1 MDFLRVYKLK
11 YSLRNF
17 WRKMMKFFPAIIFS
31 AVFISSFTGSSFTGG
46 SLSAGEYASTA
57 AQKHFTAIVK
67 GLPGVV
73 SAEWKSPIS
82 LWVKV
87 SSKAVGSPPK
97 LEVAKQPF
105 CVHIY
110 QGSSGDLSKSC
121 VY

>member
-1 MDFLRVYKLK
+1 
-11 YSLRNF
+11 
-17 WRKMMKFFPAIIFS
+17 MKFLLGIIFS
-31 AVFISSFTGSSFTGG
+31 VVFVSGFVQG
-46 SLSAGEYASTA
+46 SLTAKEYESTA

-82 LWVKV
+82 LWVKA

-97 LEVAKQPF
+97 LEVAKQLADTLAERGRTALRQPF

-110 QGSSGDLSKSC
+110 QGNSDDLAKSC

>member
-1 MDFLRVYKLK
+1 MRILLT
-11 YSLRNF
+11 
-17 WRKMMKFFPAIIFS
+17 IIFL
-31 AVFISSFTGSSFTGG
+31 AVFVCGLTQGVIR
-46 SLSAGEYASTA
+46 AEEYAPTA

-82 LWVKV
+82 LWVRASEKT
-87 SSKAVGSPPK
+87 VGSPPDK
-97 LEVAKQPF
+97 GKVKILADTLAERGRTALRQPF

-110 QGSSGDLSKSC
+110 QQSASDLARSC

>member
-1 MDFLRVYKLK
+1 MKIFLSVIPLVIFIFG
-11 YSLRNF
+11 LTQGTI
-17 WRKMMKFFPAIIFS
+17 PAE
-31 AVFISSFTGSSFTGG
+31 
-46 SLSAGEYASTA
+46 EYAPTA

-82 LWVKV
+82 LWVRA
-87 SSKAVGSPPK
+87 SEETVGSPPDLNKIK
-97 LEVAKQPF
+97 LLVDTLAERGRTALRQPF

-110 QGSSGDLSKSC
+110 QEAAADLAKSC